1 MGQSLIFLLIALGS
15 LGGIVFILYRKIPA
29 LLVLNQEEMR
39 MRDFVR
45 QGIKKI
51 PVLQK
56 IKPEEILRGTFMKVR
71 TIASQTKI
79 QKTEWLEKLREK
91 TDQRKEGFS
100 ESYWDQ
106 LRKKTRRKK

>member
-1 MGQSLIFLLIALGS
+1 MGQFLILLLIALGS

-29 LLVLNQEEMR
+29 LLELNQEEVH
-39 MRDFVR
+39 MRDLVKE
-45 QGIKKI
+45 GIKKI
-51 PVLQK
+51 GVSQK
-56 IKPEEILRGTFMKVR
+56 IKPEEIVRGTLSKAR
-71 TIASQTKI
+71 TIVSRTKA